1 VKESIRAG
9 LTLALLAGALQV
21 VFLGAAL
28 FGGAFSYMGG
38 VDLRALRVA
47 WTSYSGDIVRLVA
60 ELYALDLIVLL
71 ALALPFLPWVVVWS
85 RTSRRR
91 ALIATTLLIVA
102 LHLSWIAVA
111 AIRIPTLFSDIYWQD
126 GTPLSARVMGFVC
139 STEGAVALALAW
151 LAALGAMART
161 AGWRPAA
168 VAGLVLGGAA
178 LWLARVETRAPDVE
192 LPPKSVVLLFADS
205 LRYDVPTPAH
215 MPAVAA
221 LMRDLRATVV
231 PRVVP
236 PLPRTAPALNALF
249 TGKLPEESGVTT
261 MFSPEATFRQTPSVA
276 SLYKKAG
283 FCTIAVGEYPAELMR
298 KLDYGFEINDTPLVR
313 FREITLQ
320 LVLAKDPFALATLT
334 FAGLRAHAPAD
345 LGNLL
350 AGLPTFADSRALL
363 RRFGELTRRC
373 GGRPVFAFVF
383 ADQPH
388 FPYVQ
393 TWPHYLGLDGAYAG
407 RYRYVKDAVSTPASD
422 ADRRRIRAL
431 YDSAV
436 RAVDATFADF
446 ISGQSRA
453 GALKTATIIVS
464 GDHGESLYDR
474 LGIMG
479 HGDQLGELEG
489 IAVPWI
495 VFGAGRPSFN
505 VPGELVQSVRLTPK
519 LLELNHVDAAPV
531 TPTLAPELVVLE
543 TDAWLADTPNVP
555 KERVRYPE
563 LSELLTIHDRDA
575 HIVLKPEYRAV
586 VEYAKQRVFILGAD
600 RYAVTPLPDR
610 IAWTKNGAPVAP
622 GDLPTPITAHLERY
636 LASLALI
643 LTR

>member
-1 VKESIRAG
+1 MGFLCS
-9 LTLALLAGALQV
+9 LAGA
-21 VFLGAAL
+21 
-28 FGGAFSYMGG
+28 
-38 VDLRALRVA
+38 
-47 WTSYSGDIVRLVA
+47 
-60 ELYALDLIVLL
+60 
-71 ALALPFLPWVVVWS
+71 
-85 RTSRRR
+85 
-91 ALIATTLLIVA
+91 AT
-102 LHLSWIAVA
+102 
-111 AIRIPTLFSDIYWQD
+111 
-126 GTPLSARVMGFVC
+126 
-139 STEGAVALALAW
+139 LALAW
-151 LAALGAMART
+151 LVALGLMARA
-161 AGWRPAA
+161 AGWRPAL
-168 VAGLVLGGAA
+168 VATLVLGAGG
-178 LWLARVETRAPDVE
+178 LGLFRLETRAPDVV
-192 LPPKSVVLLFADS
+192 LPPRSVVLLFADS
-205 LRYDVPTPAH
+205 LRYDVPDAQH
-215 MPAVAA
+215 MPGVAA
-221 LMRDLRATVV
+221 LMRDLKATVV

-249 TGKLPEESGVTT
+249 TGRLPEETGVTT
-261 MFSPEATFRQTPSVA
+261 MFSPESTFKQTPSVA
-276 SLYKKAG
+276 SLYGKAG
-283 FCTIAVGEYPAELMR
+283 FCTIAVGEYPAELLR
-298 KLDYGFEINDTPLVR
+298 KLDHGFEIDDTPLVR

-320 LVLAKDPFALATLT
+320 LVLGKDPFALATLS
-334 FAGLRAHAPAD
+334 FATLRAAAPAG

-393 TWPHYLGLDGAYAG
+393 TWPHYLALDGGYAG
-407 RYRYVKDAVSTPASD
+407 RYRYLKDAVSTPATD

-436 RAVDATFADF
+436 RAVDASFADL
-446 ISGQSRA
+446 IGTLARG
-453 GALKTATIIVS
+453 GALAGSTVIVS
-464 GDHGESLYDR
+464 ADHGESLYDR

-495 VFGAGRPSFN
+495 VFGAGRPSFEL
-505 VPGELVQSVRLTPK
+505 PGELVQSIRLTPR

-531 TPTLAPELVVLE
+531 TPTLAPELIVLE

-563 LSELLTIHDRDA
+563 LSELLTIKDRDA

-586 VEYAKQRVFILGAD
+586 VEYAKQRVFLLGAD

-610 IAWTKNGAPVAP
+610 VAWTRNGAPIAP
-622 GDLPTPITAHLERY
+622 ADLPAPITAYLERY
-636 LASLALI
+636 LASLGLL